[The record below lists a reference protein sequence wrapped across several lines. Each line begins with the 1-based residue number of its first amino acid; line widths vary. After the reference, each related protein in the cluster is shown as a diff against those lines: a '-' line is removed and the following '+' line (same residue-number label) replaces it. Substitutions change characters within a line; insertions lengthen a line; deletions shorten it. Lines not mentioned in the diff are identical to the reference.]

1 MHGHNTNSRPYRYVV
16 AEPACSVCKSGSHLD
31 LCLSHLGNR
40 FCSESH
46 RRVGVRRDRDTDRA
60 QRTNKVRSML
70 RNASALGKVPQE
82 QACKS
87 ILGFVVVLAELD
99 GHGQINDCGR
109 LKSQR

>member
-1 MHGHNTNSRPYRYVV
+1 
-16 AEPACSVCKSGSHLD
+16 
-31 LCLSHLGNR
+31 
-40 FCSESH
+40 
-46 RRVGVRRDRDTDRA
+46 
-60 QRTNKVRSML
+60 ML
-70 RNASALGKVPQE
+70 RNASALGKVPEE